1 MGIFERLFDNASPGS
16 LATRMR
22 RARFARFVE
31 RLDRLPRPLRILDV
45 GGRQL
50 FWERMGFVGQPGVEV
65 LLLNLEPVEATL
77 PGFAAAAG
85 DARDLSAFADG
96 SFDVVFSNSVIEHLG
111 TLADQRRMADEV
123 RRVGR
128 CYFVQTPSR
137 SFPLEPHFL
146 VPGFQFFPRA
156 LQVAL
161 VRRFDLGW
169 YRRRPDPAAALALVA
184 EHRLLS
190 RRELQAL
197 FPGAAILHERALGL
211 TKSLIACG
219 GWPDP

>member
-1 MGIFERLFDNASPGS
+1 MRLFERVADNTNPGS

-22 RARFARFVE
+22 RARFAQFTQ
-31 RLDRLPRPLRILDV
+31 RLARLPRPLRMLDV
-45 GGRQL
+45 GGRQI
-50 FWERMGFVGQPGVEV
+50 FWERMGFVGQTGVEL
-65 LLLNLEPVEATL
+65 LLLNLEPVDVTL
-77 PGFAAAAG
+77 PGFSAVVG
-85 DARDLSAFADG
+85 DARDLSMYPDG

-111 TLADQRRMADEV
+111 SLTHQQRMAAEL

-146 VPGFQFFPRA
+146 LPWFQVYPRP

-161 VRRFDLGW
+161 VRRFNLGW
-169 YRRRPDPAAALALVA
+169 YRRRPDPAEALALVA

-190 RRELQAL
+190 RRELAAL
-197 FPGAAILHERALGL
+197 FPGAEILEERVLGL
-211 TKSLIACG
+211 TKSLIASG
-219 GWPDP
+219 GWPPA